1 MKKHTKKV
9 IRIIGIL
16 LFISMI
22 GLNYWFDRTLNN
34 MTELIVVKKEGL
46 DIQKP
51 LDEQTN
57 LLETEEFKTAEV
69 KKMKGEYVTS
79 YEQIQGKTLIF
90 PIEIGNPIPLDA
102 LK

>member
-1 MKKHTKKV
+1 MNKETK
-9 IRIIGIL
+9 RIIKIIGFL

-34 MTELIVVKKEGL
+34 MTELIVIKKEGL

-51 LDEQTN
+51 LEEQTN
-57 LLETEEFKTAEV
+57 LIGTEKFKTSEV
-69 KKMKGEYVTS
+69 KKMKKEYVTS
-79 YEQIQGKTLIF
+79 FEQIQGKTLTF